1 MVDYQGKERQPNNVL
16 VNNSGK
22 LIYNKCSD
30 GENSVSNKSCRN
42 NNIMGRSGD
51 GDNVVESN
59 VNNIIQDCSGGCSV
73 GVMNN
78 NTNNG
83 EVLSFTSH
91 GKPDDVGVTF
101 NNTSSTVDFHKAYD
115 KDTSTNIYVNDK
127 YISEISKSN
136 NILRH
141 ENNHYLSSS
150 SSPTQLRRQHLPP
163 DHHYLHQTSNRGPR
177 YGEQF
182 INNGRQKEERV
193 VDEDENDMVHN
204 LNKKVIIFCD
214 TFELHYWYLLLD
226 KQRFIGL
233 TKFLKLFS
241 Q

>member
-1 MVDYQGKERQPNNVL
+1 MHIPYFSFLLFIDSRSELVDYQERKKHHNSIL
-16 VNNSGK
+16 RNNSGK

-42 NNIMGRSGD
+42 NNIMGRGGD

-91 GKPDDVGVTF
+91 GKPDAVGVTF
-101 NNTSSTVDFHKAYD
+101 NNTSSAIDFHKAYD
-115 KDTSTNIYVNDK
+115 KESSTNIYVNDK

-136 NILRH
+136 ISRH
-141 ENNHYLSSS
+141 ENNHYLS
-150 SSPTQLRRQHLPP
+150 PRRQHQP
-163 DHHYLHQTSNRGPR
+163 DHYLHQPCNSGPR
-177 YGEQF
+177 YSEQF
-182 INNGRQKEERV
+182 INGGNKIVEE
-193 VDEDENDMVHN
+193 EDDLVHK
-204 LNKKVIIFCD
+204 LQQRVII
-214 TFELHYWYLLLD
+214 LY
-226 KQRFIGL
+226 
-233 TKFLKLFS
+233 
-241 Q
+241 